1 MWWLLGVGVVV
12 AIGVATL
19 EFWSVRQVEERLRRK
34 WRNHDKGKNQAERLV
49 QERETERFGNT
60 DADRKKVD

>member
-34 WRNHDKGKNQAERLV
+34 WRDHDKSKNQAEGLV
-49 QERETERFGNT
+49 QEREEERLSNT
-60 DADRKKVD
+60 DANCKKVD

>member
-12 AIGVATL
+12 AIGVATF

-34 WRNHDKGKNQAERLV
+34 WRDHDKDKNQAERLV

>member
-34 WRNHDKGKNQAERLV
+34 WRDHDKGKNQAERLV

-60 DADRKKVD
+60 DANCKKVD

>member
-34 WRNHDKGKNQAERLV
+34 WRDHDKDKNQAERLV